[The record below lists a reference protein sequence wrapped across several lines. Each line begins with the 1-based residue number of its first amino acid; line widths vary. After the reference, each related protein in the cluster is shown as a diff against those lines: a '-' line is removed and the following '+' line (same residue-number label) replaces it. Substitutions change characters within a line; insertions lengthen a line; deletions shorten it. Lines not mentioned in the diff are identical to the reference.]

1 MFFTKFILRWSLWV
15 LLMWFLTMGSWE
27 ISGKYRYM
35 LIKCCQM
42 SRYVFQSPRISPY
55 NNNIISV
62 AGFEMIL
69 RRHISH
75 YLITYYLPSGQD
87 HDYLSVVHHYIV
99 FLSIFF
105 IPNTIFLTSVNL
117 VGRSICGRVLDKLR
131 CPSGCYSWTN
141 GASYH
146 PLPRSR

>member
-1 MFFTKFILRWSLWV
+1 
-15 LLMWFLTMGSWE
+15 MGSWE

-75 YLITYYLPSGQD
+75 YLITYYLPSGLD
-87 HDYLSVVHHYIV
+87 HDYLCVVRDYIV
-99 FLSIFF
+99 FLSMFFHTQYHIFG
-105 IPNTIFLTSVNL
+105 IMTSVNL